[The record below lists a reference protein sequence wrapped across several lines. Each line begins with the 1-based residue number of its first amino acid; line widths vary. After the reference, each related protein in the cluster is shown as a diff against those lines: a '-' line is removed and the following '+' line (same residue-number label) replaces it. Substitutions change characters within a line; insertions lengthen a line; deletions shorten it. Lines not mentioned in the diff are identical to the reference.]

1 MQMVVDLRSDSVSEW
16 EAMGRVAELLGIG
29 SAETVRKWVRQ
40 AEIDGG
46 VRVGRIHRGVGGCPQ
61 AAPGER
67 RTQAR
72 ECDLEGGVGFLR
84 GRTGPA
90 TPIVVEF
97 ISAHQGHRVGAD
109 GLKWGVESMCA
120 VLAEYGVAIAP
131 STYYAHRAR
140 TGPATADLA
149 DARIID
155 AIWRLRRSSALFK
168 VLGARKTWIVLR
180 TNGIDVSR
188 CVVERV
194 MREMGWRGACKRRRV
209 RTTVA
214 DPAARRAPDRV
225 RRRFVAGAPNR
236 LWVADFTYCRT
247 RAGWAYTAFVTDVYA
262 RKIVGWKVATE
273 MTQKLVTDAINHAID
288 TRKRSGT
295 TDLADLVHHS
305 DAGSQYTAVAF
316 TEHLAAEGILPSI
329 GTVGDSFD
337 NALAESVNSSYK
349 TELIDNRPLYPG
361 ATELSLATAEW
372 VAFYNRQR
380 PNGYCQDLT
389 PDRAEALY
397 YHRQKHPQT
406 EEALK

>member
-1 MQMVVDLRSDSVSEW
+1 
-16 EAMGRVAELLGIG
+16 
-29 SAETVRKWVRQ
+29 
-40 AEIDGG
+40 
-46 VRVGRIHRGVGGCPQ
+46 
-61 AAPGER
+61 
-67 RTQAR
+67 
-72 ECDLEGGVGFLR
+72 
-84 GRTGPA
+84 
-90 TPIVVEF
+90 
-97 ISAHQGHRVGAD
+97 
-109 GLKWGVESMCA
+109 MCA
-120 VLAEYGVAIAP
+120 ILSEYGVTIAP

-140 TGPATADLA
+140 RGPSNADWA
-149 DARIID
+149 DAAVID
-155 AIWRLRRSSALFK
+155 AIYQLRQSNKLYK

-180 TNGIDVSR
+180 TNGLDISR
-188 CVVERV
+188 CVVERL

-214 DPAARRAPDRV
+214 DPAATRAPDRV
-225 RRRFVAGAPNR
+225 KRQFVAGAPDR

-288 TRKRSGT
+288 TRKRSGAT
-295 TDLADLVHHS
+295 TLADLIHHS

-316 TEHLAAEGILPSI
+316 TERLAAEGILPSV

-349 TELIDNRPLYPG
+349 TELIDLQALYPG
-361 ATELSLATAEW
+361 ATELSLGTAEW

-397 YHRQKHPQT
+397 YHRQRHPHT
-406 EEALK
+406 EDALK

>member
-1 MQMVVDLRSDSVSEW
+1 M
-16 EAMGRVAELLGIG
+16 
-29 SAETVRKWVRQ
+29 
-40 AEIDGG
+40 
-46 VRVGRIHRGVGGCPQ
+46 
-61 AAPGER
+61 
-67 RTQAR
+67 
-72 ECDLEGGVGFLR
+72 
-84 GRTGPA
+84 
-90 TPIVVEF
+90 EF

-120 VLAEYGVAIAP
+120 VLSEYGVTIAP
-131 STYYAHRAR
+131 STYYARRAR
-140 TGPATADLA
+140 RGPSKADLT
-149 DARIID
+149 DAAVID
-155 AIWRLRRSSALFK
+155 AIWRLRRSHALFK

-180 TNGIDVSR
+180 TNGFDVSR

-214 DPAARRAPDRV
+214 DPAATRAPDRV
-225 RRRFVAGAPNR
+225 RRCFVAGAPDR

-288 TRKRSGT
+288 TRKRSGAT
-295 TDLADLVHHS
+295 TLADLIHHS

-316 TEHLAAEGILPSI
+316 TEHLATEGILPSI

-349 TELIDNRPLYPG
+349 SELIDCQPLYPG

-397 YHRQKHPQT
+397 YHRQRHPHT

>member
-1 MQMVVDLRSDSVSEW
+1 
-16 EAMGRVAELLGIG
+16 
-29 SAETVRKWVRQ
+29 
-40 AEIDGG
+40 
-46 VRVGRIHRGVGGCPQ
+46 
-61 AAPGER
+61 
-67 RTQAR
+67 
-72 ECDLEGGVGFLR
+72 
-84 GRTGPA
+84 
-90 TPIVVEF
+90 VEF

-140 TGPATADLA
+140 GGPSQADLA
-149 DARIID
+149 DAQIID

-180 TNGIDVSR
+180 TNGVEVSR

-214 DPAARRAPDRV
+214 DPAATRAPDRV
-225 RRRFVAGAPNR
+225 RRRFVAGAPDR

-288 TRKRSGT
+288 TRKRSGAT
-295 TDLADLVHHS
+295 TLAALIHHS

-316 TEHLAAEGILPSI
+316 TEHLATEGILPSI
-329 GTVGDSFD
+329 GSVGDSF
-337 NALAESVNSSYK
+337 EVSRRRGSHPP
-349 TELIDNRPLYPG
+349 PLSEPCLTVSRHTAPAVEPVGSAPCRQWAKIPG
-361 ATELSLATAEW
+361 
-372 VAFYNRQR
+372 
-380 PNGYCQDLT
+380 
-389 PDRAEALY
+389 
-397 YHRQKHPQT
+397 
-406 EEALK
+406 

>member
-1 MQMVVDLRSDSVSEW
+1 M
-16 EAMGRVAELLGIG
+16 
-29 SAETVRKWVRQ
+29 
-40 AEIDGG
+40 
-46 VRVGRIHRGVGGCPQ
+46 
-61 AAPGER
+61 
-67 RTQAR
+67 
-72 ECDLEGGVGFLR
+72 
-84 GRTGPA
+84 
-90 TPIVVEF
+90 EF
-97 ISAHQGHRVGAD
+97 ISAHQHMRVGAD
-109 GLKWGVESMCA
+109 GLKWGVESRCA
-120 VLAEYGVAIAP
+120 ALSEFGVTIAP

-140 TGPATADLA
+140 RGPSQADWA
-149 DARIID
+149 DARVID
-155 AIWRLRRSSALFK
+155 AIWQLRRSQRLYR

-214 DPAARRAPDRV
+214 DPAATRAPDRV
-225 RRRFVAGAPNR
+225 ARRFVAEAPDR

-288 TRKRSGT
+288 TRKRSGAPS
-295 TDLADLVHHS
+295 LESLVHHS

-316 TEHLAAEGILPSI
+316 TERLAAEGILPSV
-329 GTVGDSFD
+329 GSVGDSFD

-349 TELIDNRPLYPG
+349 TELIDHQPPYPG
-361 ATELSLATAEW
+361 ATELSLGTAEW
-372 VAFYNRQR
+372 VAFYNRER

-397 YHRQKHPQT
+397 YHRQRHPHT